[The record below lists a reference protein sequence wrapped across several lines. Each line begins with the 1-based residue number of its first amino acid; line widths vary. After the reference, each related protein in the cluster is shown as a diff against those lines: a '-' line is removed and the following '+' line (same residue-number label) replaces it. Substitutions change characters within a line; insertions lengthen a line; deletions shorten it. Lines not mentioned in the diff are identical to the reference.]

1 MKKLISICAGLVLA
15 FSMSACGNQT
25 LFDTTYT
32 FDKVQIRMM
41 DGSVVDGEVKSW
53 TDFENGDMLQVTV
66 NGKTYLTHSSNVVL
80 IDE

>member
-1 MKKLISICAGLVLA
+1 MKKIISICAGLVLA

-32 FDKVQIRMM
+32 FDRVQIRMM
-41 DGSVVDGEVKSW
+41 DGSVVEGEVESW
-53 TDFENGDMLQVTV
+53 TDFESSDMLQVKV
-66 NGKTYLTHSSNVVL
+66 DGKTYLTYSSNVVL